1 MDLGLSGKRA
11 LVTGASRG
19 IGRATAE
26 TLAREGCSL
35 AVCARGQE
43 GLDKAVAELQS
54 LGVKVH
60 GEAFDVADESALT
73 SFVDRAA
80 EELGGLDVVVSNVS
94 AGTSKDSGQWLR
106 SLQGDLIPFVRLIE
120 SSVPHLER
128 DGGGAIVAIGTT
140 NAFDVVRPGGPTA
153 YSALKA
159 AVLQHAAAQARQ
171 LAPRGIRVNTVSP
184 GPIEFPGGD
193 WDKIR
198 QGRPEVYEE
207 VLGRIPM
214 GRYGR
219 AEEVA
224 DAVAF
229 LASPRA
235 GFSVGVNFVADGGI
249 VSRVQS

>member
-1 MDLGLSGKRA
+1 MDLGLSGNRA

-26 TLAREGCSL
+26 TLAQEGCSL
-35 AVCARGQE
+35 AICARGQE
-43 GLDKAVAELQS
+43 GLDETAAKLES
-54 LGVKVH
+54 LGATVFH
-60 GEAFDVADESALT
+60 DAFDVADESALT

-80 EELGGLDVVVSNVS
+80 EALGGLDIVVSNVS
-94 AGTSKDSGQWLR
+94 AGTSRDITQWER
-106 SLQGDLIPFVRLIE
+106 SLRGDLIPFVRLVE
-120 SSVPHLER
+120 TAVPHLER
-128 DGGGAIVAIGTT
+128 AGGGAIVAIGTT

-198 QGRPEVYEE
+198 RERPEVYEE

-214 GRYGR
+214 GRYGK
-219 AEEVA
+219 AEEIA
-224 DAVAF
+224 NAVAF

-235 GFSVGVNFVADGGI
+235 GFSVGVNFVADGGL

>member
-1 MDLGLSGKRA
+1 MDLGLRGKRA

-26 TLAREGCSL
+26 TLAQEGCTL
-35 AVCARGQE
+35 AICARGQE
-43 GLDKAVAELQS
+43 GVDKTVAELEAS
-54 LGVKVH
+54 GAKVY
-60 GEAFDVADESALT
+60 GEAFDVADEQALAA
-73 SFVDRAA
+73 FVEHAA
-80 EELGGLDVVVSNVS
+80 AELGGLDIVVSNVS

-106 SLQGDLIPFVRLIE
+106 SLQGDLIPFVRLVE
-120 SSVPHLER
+120 TSVPHLER
-128 DGGGAIVAIGTT
+128 AGGGAIIAIGTT

-159 AVLQHAAAQARQ
+159 AVLQHASAQARQ
-171 LAPRGIRVNTVSP
+171 LAARGIRVNVVSP

-198 QGRPEVYEE
+198 SGRPEVYEE

-214 GRYGR
+214 GRYGT

-224 DAVAF
+224 AAVAF

-235 GFSVGVNFVADGGI
+235 GFSTGVNFVADGGL